1 VLKSRNYEVMANS
14 NPINGQGGPGH
25 TAGTPFTTTNS
36 PSRQRWKWELAI
48 RFQLKNPNAKQSEVA
63 AHIGIDVVT
72 LSQWQKQQEWVD
84 LHNQIV
90 TGILSSI
97 DAELVEDITHQR
109 LTLKRLVPV
118 AIQNLA
124 DLALQ
129 SANPSI
135 KLKAS
140 MEILDRDG
148 NMAKVQR
155 VGLATVEQGGVASH
169 VDNEVAK
176 LLTEAL
182 VQAQAT
188 KEKANSSKTA
198 TPSIEDAPI
207 TKELQ

>member
-1 VLKSRNYEVMANS
+1 MANS
-14 NPINGQGGPGH
+14 NPMSGQGGPGH
-25 TAGTPFTTTNS
+25 TPGVAFTTTNS

-63 AHIGIDVVT
+63 AHIGVDIVT
-72 LSQWQKQQEWVD
+72 LSQWQAQQEWKD

-90 TGILSSI
+90 SGILSQI
-97 DAELVEDITHQR
+97 DAELAEDINHQR
-109 LTLKRLVPV
+109 LSLKRLVPV

-129 SANPSI
+129 SANPNI

-155 VGLATVEQGGVASH
+155 VGLATAEQGGVASQ

-176 LLTEAL
+176 LLGEAL
-182 VQAQAT
+182 LAAKAKKDASKEPAQ
-188 KEKANSSKTA
+188 
-198 TPSIEDAPI
+198 PSISDPPVS
-207 TKELQ
+207 KELQ